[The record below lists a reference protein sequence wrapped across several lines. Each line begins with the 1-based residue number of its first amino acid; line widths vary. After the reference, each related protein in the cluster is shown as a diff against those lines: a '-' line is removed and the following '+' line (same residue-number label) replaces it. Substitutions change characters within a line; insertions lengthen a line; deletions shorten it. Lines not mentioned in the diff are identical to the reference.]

1 MEFHEIANIFPMVEG
16 AELTV
21 LSTDI
26 KKNGLIDP
34 IWLYEGKILDGR
46 NRYRA
51 CQEAGIEPRFQPYPG
66 DDPLQHVISLNLH
79 RRHLNE
85 SQRGLIASRLAM
97 IPKHLHKPDRQI
109 CLSQPEAA
117 QMLNVSERTIKSVK
131 AIERESPDL
140 IYKLESGEMTVHEAQ
155 KVIRKKRQID
165 KEAASLATAPKDT
178 TWTVTDDQVVVPC
191 DVLIADPPYG
201 ILTETWEPG
210 AGGIEDLTRLWAT
223 RWSECDANFI
233 ISFFSQ
239 RFMWEGKKWFDESL
253 YGYKFQQ
260 LLIWHYPN
268 NKSPQSRMGFKQT
281 WEPIFFYRRNGCEKK
296 IRVGGSEWGEGL
308 NDFDCHVAAVPQ
320 SNFNEVNTKIHP
332 AQKPLSVMR
341 WLVNATSTPGE
352 LIVDPFA
359 GSGTTGIAA
368 VQLNRQF
375 HGIETDAEMSV
386 KAKERISC
394 YGRV

>member
-1 MEFHEIANIFPMVEG
+1 
-16 AELTV
+16 
-21 LSTDI
+21 
-26 KKNGLIDP
+26 
-34 IWLYEGKILDGR
+34 
-46 NRYRA
+46 
-51 CQEAGIEPRFQPYPG
+51 
-66 DDPLQHVISLNLH
+66 
-79 RRHLNE
+79 
-85 SQRGLIASRLAM
+85 
-97 IPKHLHKPDRQI
+97 
-109 CLSQPEAA
+109 
-117 QMLNVSERTIKSVK
+117 
-131 AIERESPDL
+131 
-140 IYKLESGEMTVHEAQ
+140 
-155 KVIRKKRQID
+155 
-165 KEAASLATAPKDT
+165 
-178 TWTVTDDQVVVPC
+178 
-191 DVLIADPPYG
+191 
-201 ILTETWEPG
+201 
-210 AGGIEDLTRLWAT
+210 
-223 RWSECDANFI
+223 
-233 ISFFSQ
+233 
-239 RFMWEGKKWFDESL
+239 MWEGKKWFDESL

-296 IRVGGSEWGEGL
+296 IGVGGSEWGEGL